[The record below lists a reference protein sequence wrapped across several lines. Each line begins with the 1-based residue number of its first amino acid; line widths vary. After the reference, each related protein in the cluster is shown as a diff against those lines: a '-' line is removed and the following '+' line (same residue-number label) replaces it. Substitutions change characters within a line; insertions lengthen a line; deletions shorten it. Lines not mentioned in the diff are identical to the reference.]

1 MAKQVTHDQAER
13 KKAQAAAFMERIGQP
28 DRAEEFAGM
37 SVEEYAEHKGL
48 RIANPTYNTRRI
60 PMASTLAPSK
70 GDLQDQIDSAI
81 EILDGAYEPESTR
94 EELAEAIG
102 SALEVLRGEDEDETE
117 DETEDADE
125 DDDGYVGE

>member
-1 MAKQVTHDQAER
+1 M
-13 KKAQAAAFMERIGQP
+13 P
-28 DRAEEFAGM
+28 
-37 SVEEYAEHKGL
+37 
-48 RIANPTYNTRRI
+48 
-60 PMASTLAPSK
+60 STLAPSK

-94 EELAEAIG
+94 EELAEAVG

-117 DETEDADE
+117 DETDDE